1 MFKYLCLFFV
11 ILWSTASMFFWH
23 VNYQTNCEA
32 DSKSQ
37 LERSTFQKVDSLK
50 IISVPPDSVF
60 TDSVS
65 FNNSEQRPV
74 SPIQDSIPV
83 LDKDYVKLL
92 SSPIDVYFQ
101 PNSSYFKE
109 SNDFSNYLNLAKE
122 YLRIHPAEKVLIAGH
137 TDSDGGES
145 MNKRFSLSRAIRMR
159 ELLVKKGIR
168 ESQISVI
175 GKGESE
181 NLVSNDSP
189 ENKSINRRV
198 SIKLIK

>member
-1 MFKYLCLFFV
+1 MLKYLCAFFV
-11 ILWSTASMFFWH
+11 VLWSVFAMLFWH

-65 FNNSEQRPV
+65 FNNSEPK
-74 SPIQDSIPV
+74 PITQNQDSVPV
-83 LDKDYVKLL
+83 LEKDYIKLL
-92 SSPIDVYFQ
+92 SNPINIYFQ

-109 SNDFSNYLNLAKE
+109 SKDFTNYLNLAKE
-122 YLRIHPAEKVLIAGH
+122 YLEQYPKKMILIAGH

-159 ELLVKKGIR
+159 ELLVKKGFR
-168 ESQISVI
+168 ESQISVV
-175 GKGESE
+175 GRGETE
-181 NLVSNDSP
+181 RLVPNDTA